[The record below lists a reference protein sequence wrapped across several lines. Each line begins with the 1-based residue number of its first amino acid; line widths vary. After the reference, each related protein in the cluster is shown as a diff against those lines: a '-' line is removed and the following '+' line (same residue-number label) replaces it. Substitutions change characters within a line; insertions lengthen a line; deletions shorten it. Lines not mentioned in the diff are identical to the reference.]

1 MRGFPP
7 ADIFTAQALRTADP
21 QISCVC
27 AQCARRAAAQV
38 APDTGPS
45 AHAHT
50 PGSRERLPSR
60 ELPRRLPLPARPR
73 SGNVV
78 FIENFPTVPTD
89 RVRPLAK
96 NLGTRSS
103 WGGLW
108 GVHEQYLSNLWATGH
123 AVLCAW
129 KPEKRSF
136 THSKSHDWLLSVRFF
151 PEPFR
156 ELKTTQ
162 CGG

>member
-1 MRGFPP
+1 MQCCAHLRPTTSGRRTHRSAVCSRSARAGQLRKLRRTQALLRTHTHPGPGSVYRRGSSPAASRFPP
-7 ADIFTAQALRTADP
+7 A
-21 QISCVC
+21 
-27 AQCARRAAAQV
+27 
-38 APDTGPS
+38 TGV
-45 AHAHT
+45 
-50 PGSRERLPSR
+50 EM
-60 ELPRRLPLPARPR
+60 
-73 SGNVV
+73 
-78 FIENFPTVPTD
+78 FFFMENFPTVPTD

-123 AVLCAW
+123 AVLCMW
-129 KPEKRSF
+129 KPERRSF
-136 THSKSHDWLLSVRFF
+136 THSKSHDWLPSVRFF